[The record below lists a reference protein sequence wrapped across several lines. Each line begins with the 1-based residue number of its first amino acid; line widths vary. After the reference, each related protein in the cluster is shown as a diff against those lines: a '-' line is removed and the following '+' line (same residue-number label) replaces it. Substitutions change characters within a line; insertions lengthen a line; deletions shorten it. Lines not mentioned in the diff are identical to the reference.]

1 MVSELGWVLRP
12 HPPAHP
18 LLPGVE
24 EGQSEQQRISS
35 KGQRSESVT
44 VSVSQTPLIVTEVK

>member
-1 MVSELGWVLRP
+1 MVSELGRVLRP

-24 EGQSEQQRISS
+24 EGQGEQQRVSS
-35 KGQRSESVT
+35 HQGWSGSVA
-44 VSVSQTPLIVTEVK
+44 SVSQTPLIVTEVK